1 MRFGVCGTML
11 GRDSFRPSAIRRKI
25 YSTMLGG
32 LKTPPANA
40 ATLSRVPF
48 YPSDTVFAF
57 GDPGEELVLF
67 CFHLSSVFEQALGHF
82 DVPHAGSHYNTP
94 LHWACQENRL
104 DIIGVLMSRNADVG
118 AISRRRRHFLT

>member
-57 GDPGEELVLF
+57 GDPGPAAEGGRQIGPKQKGPETRGRI
-67 CFHLSSVFEQALGHF
+67 LSSGC
-82 DVPHAGSHYNTP
+82 G
-94 LHWACQENRL
+94 
-104 DIIGVLMSRNADVG
+104 I
-118 AISRRRRHFLT
+118 